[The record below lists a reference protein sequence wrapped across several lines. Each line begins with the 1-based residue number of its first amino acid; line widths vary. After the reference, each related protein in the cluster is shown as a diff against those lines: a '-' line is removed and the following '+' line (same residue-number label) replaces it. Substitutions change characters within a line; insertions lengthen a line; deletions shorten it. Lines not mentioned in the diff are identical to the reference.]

1 VVADWLSFNYERSD
15 YWVNLHT
22 VHTFRLAEDGRMT
35 FWLRDSGIPIV
46 LQAPLQPQAYARV
59 QAHCQQLSGAIA
71 TQPPPPTVHWLTM
84 AYDRAHY
91 WVDLGAVSAYS
102 RAENGRITFWLP
114 DNGQPIILHPK
125 QDQPAYDD
133 VVAYLVQRVDP
144 SFQS

>member
-1 VVADWLSFNYERSD
+1 MTDWLTFNYERSD

-22 VHTFRLAEDGRMT
+22 VHAFRLADDGRIT

-59 QAHCQQLSGAIA
+59 QAYCQRLPEAIA
-71 TQPPPPTVHWLTM
+71 TPPLPATAHWLNIT
-84 AYDRAHY
+84 YDRAHY
-91 WVDLGAVSAYS
+91 LVDMGAVTAYS

-125 QDQPAYDD
+125 QDQPAYSD
-133 VVAYLVQRVDP
+133 VAAYLAQQVDP
-144 SFQS
+144 TL